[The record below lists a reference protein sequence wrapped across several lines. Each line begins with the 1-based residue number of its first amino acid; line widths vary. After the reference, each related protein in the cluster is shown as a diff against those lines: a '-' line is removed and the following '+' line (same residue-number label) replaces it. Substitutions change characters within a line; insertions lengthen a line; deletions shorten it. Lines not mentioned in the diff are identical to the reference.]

1 MSTSVVELQNG
12 GVGSGGGGGAVV
24 AAVSAADARAADAEA
39 DLSAAGDVGEWAGVD
54 GGAVQP
60 PLVPVASCKL
70 VP

>member
-1 MSTSVVELQNG
+1 MFRLQNG
-12 GVGSGGGGGAVV
+12 SVGIGGGAS
-24 AAVSAADARAADAEA
+24 AAGASAADARAADAEA

-60 PLVPVASCKL
+60 PLVPVTSCKL